1 MYDDWAYRDTYQVST
16 QPESPRTTRARAH
29 SLLQSVA
36 LDKNTQIVDDGK
48 SKDPPRA
55 EVPRRRAY
63 SLLGSAKNNDLADFA
78 VTKPHILYP
87 PSTKE
92 KEALL
97 DNSSWLED
105 LDTSTDLDV
114 LRAANNQ
121 KYQTFVDSAT
131 ITAYACE
138 NLLKDSEKV
147 TEFLNKLSANF
158 DYVRKET
165 EAFEEVSEALMSEQV
180 RLGDLATQ
188 IEEHLKIFN
197 SLDSATRILNLPGSD
212 LVTRKNFKALLQDLD
227 KGLEYSSEETHL
239 KDIDLYA
246 MRYRQC
252 MTRAMSLI
260 QDYICKKLRDLAGSV
275 QKQLSAK
282 GALNEDAN
290 SSALA
295 ALLYAKFENESS
307 RIKDLSEMI
316 SERSDNNTEYQELYA
331 QCLRTYLGIRYKLI
345 SPVILR
351 DLDNVAKDPRD
362 IVTVSRTSLSFF
374 RDMFSKERSL
384 YIKFFGYE
392 EFEQDAFQNWLMDL
406 SEPLYD
412 TLRKRTIRELDISR
426 LCELTSVLLLF
437 DNEENSESATS
448 ELGPLFK
455 PILYDVQSRLVFRV
469 QTVVDQSIVRYT
481 PTTDDLSTV
490 SHRKKSSTKE
500 VKASN
505 FDAIDLL
512 DGWYPPMKIAI
523 SLLSQIYQLVNSAI
537 FDDLAHRIVHECIV
551 SLEKLQALAKL
562 RLGNMD
568 SWLFMIKNYLMMR
581 AQITEFDI
589 ESIPA
594 EVQVDFSGIQDVVN
608 ALRTEGLN
616 SLNLLKLAQAGVP
629 KVINN
634 MFDAKEELY
643 AKLKNSIHSFTEQAV
658 QSIVGPL
665 AKPDSELLKTAVD
678 DTREVRGLSTSHFPK
693 IREMIEVYIEDIRTI
708 DILID
713 SIQDLVVQAYDSY
726 YNRLLKLNPSA
737 EQLDGIMDVD
747 GFNSWLG
754 GIVMSLHHHHAGEGD
769 VSDDRSSL

>member
-36 LDKNTQIVDDGK
+36 LDKNTRISDNGK
-48 SKDPPRA
+48 SRSPPRA
-55 EVPRRRAY
+55 EVPRRRAH
-63 SLLGSAKNNDLADFA
+63 SLVNSPKNSDLADFT

-92 KEALL
+92 KEAFF
-97 DNSSWLED
+97 DQSSWLED
-105 LDTSTDLDV
+105 VDTSIDLDV
-114 LRAANNQ
+114 LRAANDQ
-121 KYQTFVDSAT
+121 KYQTFIDSAT

-147 TEFLNKLSANF
+147 TTFLNELSSSF
-158 DYVRKET
+158 DFVRKET
-165 EAFEEVSEALMSEQV
+165 NAFEEVSEALMSEQV

-188 IEEHLKIFN
+188 IEDHLKIFN
-197 SLDSATRILNLPGSD
+197 SLDSATRILNAPGSD

-227 KGLEYSSEETHL
+227 KGLEYSSEETYL

-260 QDYICKKLRDLAGSV
+260 QDYICKRLRDLAGTV
-275 QKQLSAK
+275 QKQMSVK
-282 GALNEDAN
+282 GALNEDAKL
-290 SSALA
+290 SALA

-307 RIKDLSEMI
+307 RINELSEMI
-316 SERSDNNTEYQELYA
+316 SERSESNTEYRELYA

-345 SPVILR
+345 SPVILK

-362 IVTVSRTSLSFF
+362 IVTVARTSLSFF
-374 RDMFSKERSL
+374 RDTFSKERSL
-384 YIKFFGYE
+384 YTKFFGYG
-392 EFEQDAFQNWLMDL
+392 EFEQDAFQNWLIDL

-412 TLRKRTIRELDISR
+412 TLRQRIIRELDISR

-437 DNEENSESATS
+437 DNEEGSDASAS

-469 QTVVDQSIVRYT
+469 QTMVEQSIVRYN
-481 PTTDDLSTV
+481 PTSDDLTTV
-490 SHRKKSSTKE
+490 SHRKKTAIKE

-512 DGWYPPMKIAI
+512 DGWYPPMKTAI

-537 FDDLAHRIVHECIV
+537 FDDLAHRIVHECII
-551 SLEKLQALAKL
+551 SLDKVEALAKA
-562 RLGNMD
+562 RLGNME

-594 EVQVDFSGIQDVVN
+594 EVQVDFSGIQDVVS

-616 SLNLLKLAQAGVP
+616 SLNLLRLAQAGVP

-665 AKPDSELLKTAVD
+665 AKTDGELLRSAVA
-678 DTREVRGLSTSHFPK
+678 DTREVRGLSTSQFPK
-693 IREMIEVYIEDIRTI
+693 IRKMIEAYIEDVRTI
-708 DILID
+708 DILMD
-713 SIQDLVVQAYDSY
+713 SIQDLVVQAYDNY
-726 YNRLLKLNPSA
+726 YSRLTRLNPSS
-737 EQLDGIMDVD
+737 EQLDGIMDAD
-747 GFNSWLG
+747 GFSSWLG
-754 GIVMSLHHHHAGEGD
+754 GIVMSLHHHTGEED
-769 VSDDRSSL
+769 MSDDRSSL